1 MKENKTKMKSQH
13 DAGEQDKEEEQH
25 DEGEQDQEERPIL
38 PTQIMHTW
46 LSLVAG
52 GGRVCGTGW
61 L

>member
-1 MKENKTKMKSQH
+1 MNENKTKMKSKH

-25 DEGEQDQEERPIL
+25 AKGEQDQEERPIL

-46 LSLVAG
+46 LSLVAS
-52 GGRVCGTGW
+52 GGRVCVTGW